1 MWETHARRQRRRSL
15 LDKYAGQMGH
25 LVKQHLTERALM
37 EAKREAEQA
46 ADAAHTALQMAEEA
60 NRAKTQFL
68 ANMSHELR
76 TPLNAIIGFSD
87 VISNEL
93 LGPDPNP
100 SRYQVYAKDINDAG
114 GHLLSVINDILDIA
128 KIESGELDLDSK
140 VFDSAAAIKAC
151 LKMIQEQAASAGLK
165 PLEFSQD
172 GPGGIIADEKKF
184 RQIIINLVSNA
195 MKFTREG
202 GRVGVDTALTD
213 DGRFRITVWDTGI
226 GINPED
232 IEKVLQPFR
241 QVDSALSRQ
250 YEGTGLGL
258 PITKALV
265 ELHDGTLEISSEVDV
280 GTRVV
285 IHLPVERVAAPK
297 GERQR

>member
-1 MWETHARRQRRRSL
+1 MWEIHARRHRRLSL

-25 LVKQHLTERALM
+25 LVKNRLTQQALM
-37 EAKREAEQA
+37 EAKREAERA
-46 ADAAHTALQMAEEA
+46 AETAHAALLAAEEA

-87 VISNEL
+87 VIANEL
-93 LGPDPNP
+93 LGPDPKP
-100 SRYQVYAKDINDAG
+100 SRYQVYARDINDAG
-114 GHLLSVINDILDIA
+114 GHLLAVINDILDIA
-128 KIESGELDLDSK
+128 KIESGELNLDSK

-151 LKMIQEQAASAGLK
+151 LKMIQEQASSAGLQ
-165 PLEFSQD
+165 PLEFSQE
-172 GPGGIIADEKKF
+172 GRGGIIADEKKF

-202 GRVGVDTALTD
+202 GRVGVETALAE
-213 DGRFRITVWDTGI
+213 DGRFRVTVWDTGI
-226 GINPED
+226 GIRPED
-232 IEKVLQPFR
+232 VQKVLEPFR

-250 YEGTGLGL
+250 NEGTGLGL

-265 ELHDGTLEISSEVDV
+265 ELHGGTLEITSKVDV

-285 IHLPVERVAAPK
+285 VHLPAERVAAPK
-297 GERQR
+297 GERQP

>member
-1 MWETHARRQRRRSL
+1 MWEIHARRQRRRSL

-25 LVKQHLTERALM
+25 LVKNHLTERALM
-37 EAKREAEQA
+37 EAKREAERSA
-46 ADAAHTALQMAEEA
+46 EAAHSALLTAEEA

-76 TPLNAIIGFSD
+76 TPLNAIIGFSE

-93 LGPDPNP
+93 LGADPKP
-100 SRYQVYAKDINDAG
+100 SRYRVYAQDINDAG
-114 GHLLSVINDILDIA
+114 THLLSVINDILDIA
-128 KIESGELDLDSK
+128 KIESGQMDLDSK

-151 LKMIQEQAASAGLK
+151 LKMVQEQASSAGLQ
-165 PLEFSQD
+165 PLEFSQE
-172 GPGGIIADEKKF
+172 GPGGIIADEKMF

-195 MKFTREG
+195 MKFTPEG
-202 GRVGVDTALTD
+202 GRVGVKTALAE
-213 DGRFRITVWDTGI
+213 DGRFRITIWDSGI
-226 GINPED
+226 GISPED
-232 IEKVLQPFR
+232 IDKVLQPFR

-265 ELHDGTLEISSEVDV
+265 ELHGGTLEISSEVDV
-280 GTRVV
+280 GTEVV
-285 IHLPVERVAAPK
+285 IHLPVELVAAPK
-297 GERQR
+297 GETDS